1 MIMDYEK
8 YITEIGE
15 RAKIAS
21 RKLALLSSDIK
32 NKILDSM
39 ADALEKN
46 ADIIIGENIKDIEKA
61 REKGIS
67 KAKIDRLILNEK
79 RIKDMS
85 NGLRDLIPLN
95 DPIGEIISMWKRP
108 NGLLIGRVR
117 VPLGVI
123 GIIYESRPNVTSDAA
138 GICLKSGNSVILRG
152 GSEAINSNKIITKII
167 SEASVKAGAPQ
178 NCIQLI
184 EITDRKLVDLML
196 KLNKY
201 IDVIIP
207 RGGRDLIQ
215 KVVQNST
222 VPTIETGEGI
232 VSIFVN
238 YDADFEM
245 AKKIIINA
253 KTQRPAVCNAADK
266 ILIHEKIAEKF
277 LPFIEK
283 ALNEYNVQIR
293 GCSKTRKILPNVIE
307 ASQQDWKTEFLDL
320 IIAIKI
326 VSSIDEA
333 IEIIT
338 ENDSKHSETIITNN
352 YSDAQKFL
360 NEVDAAAV
368 YVNAS
373 TRFTD
378 GGQFGLGAEIGISTQ
393 KLHARGP
400 MSLNELTSTKF
411 IIYGNGQVRE

>member
-1 MIMDYEK
+1 MDFEK
-8 YITEIGE
+8 YINEIGK
-15 RAKIAS
+15 RAKEAS
-21 RKLALLSSDIK
+21 RKLAITSSKIK
-32 NKILDSM
+32 DKALENM
-39 ADALEKN
+39 ADVLTNNIDLILKENEKDVKN
-46 ADIIIGENIKDIEKA
+46 AKD
-61 REKGIS
+61 KGLS

-79 RIKDMS
+79 RINDMAT
-85 NGLRDLIPLN
+85 GLKDLIKLK
-95 DPIGEIISMWKRP
+95 DPIGEVISMWKRP

-138 GICLKSGNSVILRG
+138 GICLKSGNAIILRG
-152 GSEAINSNKIITKII
+152 GSEAINSNKIITKLIARAA
-167 SEASVKAGAPQ
+167 EEAGAPE

-184 EITDRKLVDLML
+184 ENTDRKLVDLML

-207 RGGRDLIQ
+207 RGGRELIQ
-215 KVVQNST
+215 KVVQNAT

-238 YDADFEM
+238 YDADFDM
-245 AKKIIINA
+245 AEKIIINA
-253 KTQRPAVCNAADK
+253 KTQRPAVCNAVDK
-266 ILIHEKIAEKF
+266 LIIHEKIASKF
-277 LPFIEK
+277 LPFIVSSLK
-283 ALNEYNVQIR
+283 NYNVEIR
-293 GCSKTRKILPNVIE
+293 GCPITKQIIPDIKE
-307 ASQQDWKTEFLDL
+307 ATDQDWQTEFLDL
-320 IIAIKI
+320 IIAIK
-326 VSSIDEA
+326 VVKSIDEA
-333 IEIIT
+333 IDFIT
-338 ENDSKHSETIITNN
+338 QYDSKHSETIITNN

-360 NEVDAAAV
+360 NEVDASSV

-400 MSLNELTSTKF
+400 MSINELTSTKF
-411 IIYGNGQVRE
+411 IIYGNGQIRE